1 MMGEIHPLRFPA
13 PADGHLSPAMLEAW
27 ERDGYLVLQG
37 YVEAP
42 ACDAL
47 RARAGELV
55 EAFDPAEARTVF
67 STRSRAHSA
76 DDYFKESGDKIRLFF
91 EEEAIDADANMTVDK
106 SVAINKI
113 GHAMHDLDPV
123 FKAFSHGPKLARSAV
138 DLGLVDPLLLQSMY
152 IFKQPHIGGEVL
164 CHQDGT
170 FLLTEPES
178 VVGFWFA
185 LEDATLENGC
195 LHALRG
201 EHKGPLRRRYRNRD
215 GDLIVETLDDTP
227 WDETSSVPLEADK
240 GDLIL
245 LHGHLPHLSG
255 ANRSPRSRHA
265 YTLHVIDG
273 ACRYLEDNWLA
284 RGPDMPLKG
293 FA

>member
-1 MMGEIHPLRFPA
+1 MNVTHPVRFPA
-13 PADGHLSPAMLEAW
+13 TANGHLTPAMLEAFA
-27 ERDGYLVLQG
+27 RDGYLVLRG
-37 YVEAP
+37 YVKPA

-47 RARAGELV
+47 RAQAGALV

-67 STRSRAHSA
+67 STKTRAHST
-76 DDYFKESGDKIRLFF
+76 DDYFKESGDNIRLFF
-91 EEEAIDADANMTVDK
+91 EVEAVGADGDITVEK
-106 SVAINKI
+106 SRAINKI

-123 FKAFSHGPKLARSAV
+123 FEEFSRTEKLARTAA
-138 DLGLVDPLLLQSMY
+138 DLGFAEPRLLQSMY

-185 LEDATLENGC
+185 LEDATVENGC
-195 LHALRG
+195 LYALRG
-201 EHKGPLRRRYRNRD
+201 EHRGPLRRRYRNSN
-215 GDLIVETLDDTP
+215 GELIVEILDDAP
-227 WDETSSVPLEADK
+227 WDETRKVPLEAAR
-240 GDLIL
+240 GDLVL
-245 LHGHLPHLSG
+245 LHGRLPHLSG
-255 ANRSPRSRHA
+255 PNRSPRSRHA

-273 ACRYLEDNWLA
+273 ACRYLDDNWLV
-284 RGPDMPLKG
+284 RGPDMPLRG

>member
-1 MMGEIHPLRFPA
+1 MSGEPHPVRFRA
-13 PADGHLSPAMLEAW
+13 PADGHLSPAVLEAW

-37 YVEAP
+37 YVASA

-55 EAFDPAEARTVF
+55 DSFDAAEARTVF
-67 STRSRAHSA
+67 STRTRAHSA
-76 DDYFKESGDKIRLFF
+76 DGYFKESGDKIRLFF
-91 EEEAIDADANMTVDK
+91 EEEAIDADGNITVDK

-113 GHAMHDLDPV
+113 GHAMHDLDPA
-123 FKAFSHGPKLARSAV
+123 FEAFSHGAKLARTAA
-138 DLGLVDPLLLQSMY
+138 DLGLAEPLLLQSMY

-201 EHKGPLRRRYRNRD
+201 EHKGSLRRRYRNRD
-215 GDLIVETLDDTP
+215 GELVIETLDDMPFDGTK
-227 WDETSSVPLEADK
+227 SVPLEAAK
-240 GDLIL
+240 GDLVL
-245 LHGHLPHLSG
+245 LHGRLPHLSG
-255 ANRSPRSRHA
+255 PNRSANSRHA
-265 YTLHVIDG
+265 YTLHVIEG
-273 ACRYLEDNWLA
+273 ACRYLDDNWLV
-284 RGPDMPLKG
+284 RGPDMPPRG
-293 FA
+293 FV

>member
-1 MMGEIHPLRFPA
+1 MSVAHPVRFPA
-13 PADGHLSPAMLEAW
+13 PANGHLTQAMQDAYA
-27 ERDGYLVLQG
+27 RDGYLVLGG
-37 YVEAP
+37 YVDPA

-47 RARAGELV
+47 RVRAEALV
-55 EAFDPAEARTVF
+55 EEFDPAEATTVF
-67 STRSRAHSA
+67 STKTRAHSA

-91 EEEAIDADANMTVDK
+91 EEEAIDEDGSIVVEK
-106 SVAINKI
+106 SRAINKI

-123 FKAFSHGPKLARSAV
+123 FDVFSHNTKLARTAADLDSAE
-138 DLGLVDPLLLQSMY
+138 PLLLQSMY
-152 IFKQPHIGGEVL
+152 IFKQPRIGGEVL

-185 LEDATLENGC
+185 LEDATVENGC
-195 LHALRG
+195 LYALRG

-215 GDLIVETLDDTP
+215 GALVVEALDDAP
-227 WDETSSVPLEADK
+227 WDEAVKVPLEAAK
-240 GDLIL
+240 GDLVL
-245 LHGHLPHLSG
+245 LHGRLPHLSG
-255 ANRSPRSRHA
+255 PNRSLRSRHA

-273 ACRYLEDNWLA
+273 TCRYLDDNWLV
-284 RGPDMPLKG
+284 REPDMPLRG

>member
-1 MMGEIHPLRFPA
+1 MNVTRPIRFPA
-13 PADGHLSPAMLEAW
+13 TANGHLTPAMLEAFA
-27 ERDGYLVLQG
+27 RDGYLVLRG
-37 YVEAP
+37 YVKPA

-47 RARAGELV
+47 RARAGALV

-67 STRSRAHSA
+67 STKTRAHST
-76 DDYFKESGDKIRLFF
+76 DDYFKESGDNIRLFF
-91 EEEAIDADANMTVDK
+91 EEEAVGADGDITVKK
-106 SVAINKI
+106 SRAINKI

-123 FKAFSHGPKLARSAV
+123 FEEFSRTEKLARTAA
-138 DLGLVDPLLLQSMY
+138 DLGFAEPRLLQSMY

-185 LEDATLENGC
+185 LEDATVENGC
-195 LHALRG
+195 LYALRG
-201 EHKGPLRRRYRNRD
+201 EHRGPLRRRYRNSN
-215 GDLIVETLDDTP
+215 GELIVEMLDDAP
-227 WDETSSVPLEADK
+227 WDETRKVPLEAAR
-240 GDLIL
+240 GDLVL
-245 LHGHLPHLSG
+245 LHGRLPHLSG
-255 ANRSPRSRHA
+255 PNRSPRSRHA

-273 ACRYLEDNWLA
+273 ACRYLDDNWLV
-284 RGPDMPLKG
+284 RGPDMPLRG

>member
-1 MMGEIHPLRFPA
+1 MTGETHPVRFPA
-13 PADGHLSPAMLEAW
+13 PADGRLSAAMLEAW
-27 ERDGYLVLQG
+27 QRDGYLVLQG
-37 YVEAP
+37 YVEPA

-47 RARAGELV
+47 RVRAGELV

-67 STRSRAHSA
+67 STRSRTHSE
-76 DDYFKESGDKIRLFF
+76 DDYFKGSGDKTRLFF
-91 EEEAIDADANMTVDK
+91 EEEAIDADGNMMVDK

-113 GHAMHDLDPV
+113 GHAMHDLDPA
-123 FKAFSHGPKLARSAV
+123 FEAFSHGAKLACTGA
-138 DLGLVDPLLLQSMY
+138 DLGFADPLLLQSMY

-215 GDLIVETLDDTP
+215 GDLIVETLDDAP
-227 WDETSSVPLEADK
+227 FDETKSVPLEAAK
-240 GDLIL
+240 GDLVL
-245 LHGHLPHLSG
+245 LHGRLPHLSG
-255 ANRSPRSRHA
+255 PNRSAHSRHA

-273 ACRYLEDNWLA
+273 ACRYLDDNWLV
-284 RGPDMPLKG
+284 RGPDMPLRG
-293 FA
+293 FT

>member
-1 MMGEIHPLRFPA
+1 MNETHPVRFAA
-13 PADGHLSPAMLEAW
+13 PDDGNLTSAMQAAFA
-27 ERDGYLVLQG
+27 RDGYLVLQG
-37 YVEAP
+37 YVDPA

-47 RARAGELV
+47 RARAEALV
-55 EAFDPAEARTVF
+55 EAFDPAEATTVF
-67 STRSRAHSA
+67 STRTRAHSA
-76 DDYFKESGDKIRLFF
+76 DGYFRESGDKIRLFF
-91 EEEAIDADANMTVDK
+91 EEEAVGADGEITVEK
-106 SVAINKI
+106 SRAINKI

-123 FKAFSHGPKLARSAV
+123 FEEFSHGAKLACTAAG
-138 DLGLVDPLLLQSMY
+138 LGLVEPLLLQSMY
-152 IFKQPHIGGEVL
+152 IFKQPLIGGEVQ

-215 GDLIVETLDDTP
+215 GDLVVETLNDTP
-227 WDETSSVPLEADK
+227 WDEAVKVPLEAAK
-240 GDLIL
+240 GDLVL
-245 LHGHLPHLSG
+245 LHGRLPHLSG
-255 ANRSPRSRHA
+255 PNRSPHSRHA
-265 YTLHVIDG
+265 YTLHAIDG
-273 ACRYLEDNWLA
+273 ACRYLDDNWLT

>member
-1 MMGEIHPLRFPA
+1 MNETHPVRFAA
-13 PADGHLSPAMLEAW
+13 PDDGNLTSAMQAAFA
-27 ERDGYLVLQG
+27 RDGYLVLQG
-37 YVEAP
+37 YVDPA

-47 RARAGELV
+47 RARAEALV
-55 EAFDPAEARTVF
+55 EAFDPAEAMTVF
-67 STRSRAHSA
+67 STRTRAHSA
-76 DDYFKESGDKIRLFF
+76 DGYFRESGDKIRMFF
-91 EEEAIDADANMTVDK
+91 EEEAIGADGGITVEK
-106 SVAINKI
+106 SRAINKI

-123 FKAFSHGPKLARSAV
+123 FEEFSHGAKLARTAAA
-138 DLGLVDPLLLQSMY
+138 LGLVEPQLLQSMY
-152 IFKQPHIGGEVL
+152 IFKQPLIGGEVQ

-215 GDLIVETLDDTP
+215 GDLVVETLNDTP
-227 WDETSSVPLEADK
+227 WNETVTVPLEAAK
-240 GDLIL
+240 GDLVL
-245 LHGHLPHLSG
+245 LHGRLPHLSG
-255 ANRSPRSRHA
+255 PNRSPHSRHA
-265 YTLHVIDG
+265 YTLHAIDG
-273 ACRYLEDNWLA
+273 ACRYLDDNWLT